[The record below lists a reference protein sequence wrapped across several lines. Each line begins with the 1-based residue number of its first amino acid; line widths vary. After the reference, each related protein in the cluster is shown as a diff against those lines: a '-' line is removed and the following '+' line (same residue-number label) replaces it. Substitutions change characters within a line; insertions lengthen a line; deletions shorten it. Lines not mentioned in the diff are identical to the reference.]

1 MAVTGSHTTS
11 TEDILN
17 RREQFWRHEFKDLSA
32 TTFPVVSSLYKQS
45 TLTIITENIDLAC
58 GELDPVSAGA
68 VLALAW
74 GLVLSRYTGN
84 DDVVFGLSLQSESDD
99 FSNMPTLPLRLLVD
113 PQQSAIEALNTTET
127 KIMDRSTFG
136 VSSTGELSDF
146 GGDIAAGCQFMNILN
161 IRQGQ
166 QKHPSASQSI
176 EARKVPLVINCEI
189 RTNGVD
195 VEALVDPSAISVETT
210 RMMLHQLGHSF
221 RTALNRCSQDTLVG
235 DLRSVCPQGLADLM
249 ERGVQPPPPSVR
261 ARVHDL
267 IVAQCQ
273 SRPSEPAIAA
283 WDGQLTYHELDQFS
297 SRLATR
303 LPKLQVIRTNGV
315 DVEALVDPSAIS
327 VETTRMMLHQLGH
340 SFRTALNRCSQD
352 TLVGDLRSVCPQG
365 LADLMERG
373 VQPPPPSVRARVHD
387 LIVAQCQSRPSEPAI
402 AAWDGQLTYHEL
414 DQFSSRL
421 ATRLAKLQVVQPDK
435 IVPVLMERSV
445 WVSVAI
451 LGILK
456 AGGAFLL
463 MDTSFSD
470 DYVKQIWTKIEAP
483 LVLTS
488 GCQEDR
494 ARSLGSPVLVVGDN
508 PLSADEEEK
517 DTNLQSVY
525 VQPSDACHG
534 LFTSGSS
541 GDPKVVVID
550 HAAVCT
556 AWAQPTATQL
566 TLSSSSRVLQF
577 ASHAFGACVAE
588 YLGAMIHGACLCI
601 APEFGPGSDA
611 VEAIQRLNANFIT
624 LTPSASRLLDPNQVP
639 SLQVVVL
646 AGEALGPL
654 DLDKW
659 QGRVQLKCMYGLAE
673 TAAFSL
679 LADLTKLNSNYREI
693 GEPTHTGKAWIVDTN
708 NVEDLVTPGGVG
720 ELLLEGPSLGRG
732 YLNDPARTAQNY
744 IPAPSWLMQIRPT
757 APYGYRCLKTGDL
770 VRYSPNGALEY
781 IRRKDVTEVKIR
793 GQRVDLTDVERHFAR
808 QYPTATRVAVDVI
821 IPSDDL
827 GHSGAMLVGFVYT
840 EPPQHG
846 MQSEN
851 DEMFASST
859 TESREKAAS
868 VLSALKEV
876 LPTFM
881 VPDVVVTVN
890 RIPATT
896 SGKLHR
902 DRLRRLASALSR
914 RALLAYGN
922 AQLPGTNEHSERLVE

>member
-1 MAVTGSHTTS
+1 MAINSSHTTTS
-11 TEDILN
+11 EKTLD
-17 RREQFWRHEFKDLSA
+17 RSEQFWRREFKDFSA
-32 TTFPVVSSLYKQS
+32 TIYPVVSSLYKPS
-45 TLTIITENIDLAC
+45 TLKILTENIDLAC

-68 VLALAW
+68 ALALAW

-84 DDVVFGLSLQSESDD
+84 DDVIFGLGLESKSND
-99 FSNMPTLPLRLLVD
+99 FSDTPVLPLRLLVD
-113 PQQSAIEALNTTET
+113 PQQSAMEALNNTET

-136 VSSTGELSDF
+136 VSSTRELSEL
-146 GGDIAAGCQFMNILN
+146 GGEIAAGCQFMNILN

-166 QKHPSASQSI
+166 QNHPNALQSN
-176 EARKVPLVINCEI
+176 EAHNVPLVIHCEI

-195 VEALVDPSAISVETT
+195 VEALVDPSTIPVETT

-221 RTALNRCSQDTLVG
+221 RATLNRRSRDTLVG

-249 ERGVQPPPPSVR
+249 ERGVQPPSPLVH

-267 IVAQCQ
+267 VVAQCQ
-273 SRPSEPAIAA
+273 SSPLAPAIAA
-283 WDGQLTYHELDQFS
+283 WDGHLTYHELDQFS
-297 SRLATR
+297 SRLAT
-303 LPKLQVIRTNGV
+303 K
-315 DVEALVDPSAIS
+315 
-327 VETTRMMLHQLGH
+327 
-340 SFRTALNRCSQD
+340 
-352 TLVGDLRSVCPQG
+352 
-365 LADLMERG
+365 
-373 VQPPPPSVRARVHD
+373 
-387 LIVAQCQSRPSEPAI
+387 
-402 AAWDGQLTYHEL
+402 
-414 DQFSSRL
+414 
-421 ATRLAKLQVVQPDK
+421 LAKLKLIQPDK

-463 MDTSFSD
+463 MDVSFTD
-470 DYVKQIWTKIEAP
+470 DHVKQICAKIQPP

-488 GCQEDR
+488 GRQEDR
-494 ARSLGSPVLVVGDN
+494 ARSLDTPFLVVGDKA
-508 PLSADEEEK
+508 LSADDEGNG
-517 DTNLQSVY
+517 TYLQSDY

-541 GDPKVVVID
+541 GDPKIVVID

-566 TLSSSSRVLQF
+566 TLSSSSRVLQSG
-577 ASHAFGACVAE
+577 SHAF
-588 YLGAMIHGACLCI
+588 
-601 APEFGPGSDA
+601 APDLGPGNDA
-611 VEAIQRLNANFIT
+611 VEAIQKFNANFIT

-654 DLDKW
+654 DLEKW

-679 LADLTKLNSNYREI
+679 LADLTTPNSNYREI
-693 GEPTHTGKAWIVDTN
+693 GVPTHTWNCWIVDTN
-708 NVEDLVTPGGVG
+708 NVEDLVPPGGVG

-732 YLNDPARTAQNY
+732 YLDDPARTAQTF
-744 IPAPSWLMQIRPT
+744 IPTPSWLMQIRPV
-757 APYGYRCLKTGDL
+757 ASHDSRCLKTGDL
-770 VRYSPNGALEY
+770 VRYSPSGTIEY

-793 GQRVDLTDVERHFAR
+793 GQRMDLTDVERHLAR

-821 IPSDDL
+821 IPSDDVC
-827 GHSGAMLVGFVYT
+827 HNRTMLVGFVYT

-846 MQSEN
+846 VENEN
-851 DEMFASST
+851 DEIFARST
-859 TESREKAAS
+859 IESREKVAT
-868 VLSALKEV
+868 VLSTLKEV

-890 RIPATT
+890 RIPMTT

-902 DRLRRLASALSR
+902 DRLRRLASALPR
-914 RALLAYGN
+914 RALLAHGN
-922 AQLPGTNEHSERLVE
+922 IPFSETDRHSERLVE